1 MEKLVSILL
10 QDNHAKDVSL
20 AMMVPI
26 IDYLTPEK
34 FQVPIGDKDNPLT
47 SQFQAT
53 KKIKKTQTQAF
64 YLMSSMLYK
73 RLEIILTF

>member
-34 FQVPIGDKDNPLT
+34 FSVPIGDKDNPLT
-47 SQFQAT
+47 S
-53 KKIKKTQTQAF
+53 
-64 YLMSSMLYK
+64 
-73 RLEIILTF
+73 